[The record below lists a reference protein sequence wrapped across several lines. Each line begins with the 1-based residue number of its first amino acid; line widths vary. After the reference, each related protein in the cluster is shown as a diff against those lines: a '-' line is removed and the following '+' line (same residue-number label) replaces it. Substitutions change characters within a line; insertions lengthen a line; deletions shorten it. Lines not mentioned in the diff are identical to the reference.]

1 MESNHIEVLQCM
13 KALEQMPIV
22 KRLLKENK
30 KLAKKNKELRTLV
43 KMITRNSDLLTT
55 RDDRPDPVYIKQES
69 QGKQGKQEVVIID
82 DDIQENAA
90 NLLREKISISNDDAE
105 SDTNSYILEANGVNK
120 DKCVEEEVSVVDE
133 VSDDGQE
140 LDYGELA
147 QQQGEMEEWLEEQE
161 EEGADGGISPV
172 EEADGAEE
180 EEGADGGISPVEEA
194 DGAEEEEDEVF
205 EIKIKGKMY
214 YTDDKENGV
223 IYDVDDDGE
232 ISVEVGKLTKG
243 KPSFYK

>member
-1 MESNHIEVLQCM
+1 MESNHIEVLQSM
-13 KALEQMPIV
+13 KALEQLPIV
-22 KRLLKENK
+22 KRLLKVNK
-30 KLAKKNKELRTLV
+30 KLAKKNKELRMLV
-43 KMITRNSDLLTT
+43 KIITRNMDLLTT
-55 RDDRPDPVYIKQES
+55 RPEIIRTPDPVHIKQEKQWK
-69 QGKQGKQEVVIID
+69 QGKQGKQEVIIID

-105 SDTNSYILEANGVNK
+105 SK
-120 DKCVEEEVSVVDE
+120 DKCVEEEIVEEESVEEGDDNDE
-133 VSDDGQE
+133 EEDHSLDSDDQE

-147 QQQGEMEEWLEEQE
+147 QIKGELEEYLEEQ
-161 EEGADGGISPV
+161 EGADGGISPV
-172 EEADGAEE
+172 EEADG
-180 EEGADGGISPVEEA
+180 GISPVEEA
-194 DGAEEEEDEVF
+194 DGGEEEEEDEVF